1 MYRVTII
8 NNDVET
14 VIHSPDTNDLK
25 LEEGSIKKEINK
37 IDSFSMSFFQNNPAH
52 GKLKPFKTL
61 LNVFNTKTNE
71 CEFEGRVLSPENR
84 MGNDGLHSFSWVCE
98 GELSYLH
105 DSQQKHLEWRGT
117 PEDLFIELLN
127 YHNEQ
132 VEDYKKFEPGI
143 VEVTTTTDNL
153 YVYLSAESSTFE
165 EIEDKILTRVGGE
178 LRIRKENGTRYLDVL
193 ERVGEDKQTEI
204 RIAKNLRS
212 MTQKVDPTEIISRLT
227 PLGTRIESDDEE
239 ATDASQARLTIED
252 VNNGLPY
259 IDRQDLIDE
268 FGIQGGSQ
276 TWDDITIPSR
286 LLNAGINWLDNQKV
300 THTQYDISA
309 LDLSLIGLEIDDF
322 DIGNSHVLVNPIM
335 DIDEQV
341 RIIGKTTN
349 INNPQD
355 ASLKIG
361 DKFKTLDE
369 YQADANK
376 SARKVVELESRVE
389 VQSRTIS
396 TIKNEVINVEDHLDT
411 LQQAINDADIE
422 GLPDAISGLE
432 QAINDLNDALDGIPI
447 YDVATQDK
455 DGLMASTDK
464 VKLDSLQV
472 YQEATE
478 LLSGLMS
485 ASDKEKLN
493 RITVT
498 EPIDLDDVLSRL
510 EALEAPEDPE
520 E

>member
-1 MYRVTII
+1 MYKVTII
-8 NNDVET
+8 NDGVET
-14 VIHSPDTNDLK
+14 VVHSPHNNELK
-25 LEEGSIKKEINK
+25 LETGTIKKEVNK
-37 IDSFSMSFFQNNPAH
+37 IDSFNMSFHLNNPAY

-61 LNVFNTKTNE
+61 INVLNTKTLKY
-71 CEFEGRVLSPENR
+71 EFEGRILNPNGH
-84 MGNDGLHSFSWVCE
+84 MNDDGLVFYQYECE
-98 GELSYLH
+98 GELGYLH
-105 DSQQKHLEWRGT
+105 DSQQKHREFRGT
-117 PEDLFIELLN
+117 PEELFIELLE
-127 YHNEQ
+127 YHNLQ
-132 VEDYKKFEPGI
+132 VETYKHFERGI
-143 VEVTTTTDNL
+143 FEVTTSTDNL
-153 YVYLSAESSTFE
+153 YIYTSAEKTTFE
-165 EIEDKILTRVGGE
+165 EIDDKILTRVGGE
-178 LRIRKENGTRYLDVL
+178 LRIRKENGIRYLDVL

-227 PLGTRIESDDEE
+227 PLGTRVESEDDE
-239 ATDASQARLTIED
+239 ATDASQARLTIES

-276 TWDDITIPSR
+276 TWDDITVPSR

-376 SARKVVELESRVE
+376 SARKVVELENIVDNQSRV
-389 VQSRTIS
+389 IS
-396 TIKNEVINVEDHLDT
+396 TIKNEVINVEGNLDI
-411 LQQAINDADIE
+411 LQQAIIDADIE

-447 YDVATQDK
+447 YDVATQSQ
-455 DGLMASTDK
+455 DGLMASVDK

-478 LLSGLMS
+478 WLSGLMS

-510 EALEAPEDPE
+510 
-520 E
+520 